1 MRERRVKPNAA
12 LYVGYADDDEDIGK
26 ALTTP
31 LLLMGTVANIFY
43 SFYSFS
49 SNDSRDRRAVLAE
62 RDVSNQG
69 RARNQT
75 TAVQHEGAQALL
87 NGNE

>member
-31 LLLMGTVANIFY
+31 LLLIPLQTSFKTY
-43 SFYSFS
+43 S
-49 SNDSRDRRAVLAE
+49 LHP
-62 RDVSNQG
+62 
-69 RARNQT
+69 T
-75 TAVQHEGAQALL
+75 TRES
-87 NGNE
+87 